1 MQLFLNI
8 SKLVLPMLIVSIIA
22 FGMWKKVPVYDSF
35 VEGAEAGMKT
45 VLHLIPTMIG
55 LMLATGVLR
64 ASGFLD
70 LIAHLLEQAAG
81 DSPFPACLFPMAIL
95 RLFSSS
101 AATRIAAGCLSE
113 IRSGFT
119 HRSDRLPDDVEHGND
134 FLYDE
139 CIFPERE
146 RKKDTVYTSGCVLC
160 DRVRDRGERR
170 AGWMDMRIIGIEA
183 MIRNC

>member
-8 SKLVLPMLIVSIIA
+8 SKLILPGLIVSIVSYGI
-22 FGMWKKVPVYDSF
+22 WKKVSVYESF
-35 VEGAEAGMKT
+35 VTGAQAGMET

-81 DSPFPACLFPMAIL
+81 DSPFPAGLFPMAIL

-101 AATRIAAGCLSE
+101 AATSLLLDVYQRYGTDSRIGVIASLMMSSTETVFYTMSVYFLSVNVRKTRYTLPGAFFATLCGIAASVILG
-113 IRSGFT
+113 
-119 HRSDRLPDDVEHGND
+119 
-134 FLYDE
+134 
-139 CIFPERE
+139 
-146 RKKDTVYTSGCVLC
+146 
-160 DRVRDRGERR
+160 
-170 AGWMDMRIIGIEA
+170 GWMCGK
-183 MIRNC
+183 

>member
-8 SKLVLPMLIVSIIA
+8 SKLILPMLIVSIIA
-22 FGMWKKVPVYDSF
+22 FGMWKKIPVYDSF

-70 LIAHLLEQAAG
+70 LIAHLRSRPQETA
-81 DSPFPACLFPMAIL
+81 PFRPVCFRWRFCGCFLQVP
-95 RLFSSS
+95 RP
-101 AATRIAAGCLSE
+101 RIAAGCLSE
-113 IRSGFT
+113 IWTGFT
-119 HRSDRLPDDVEHGND
+119 HRSDRLPDDVEHRND

-146 RKKDTVYTSGCVLC
+146 RKKDTVYASGCAFC
-160 DRVRDRGERR
+160 DRVWDRGERR
-170 AGWMDMRIIGIEA
+170 AGWMDMRIIGIEV

>member
-1 MQLFLNI
+1 
-8 SKLVLPMLIVSIIA
+8 MLIVSIIA

-101 AATRIAAGCLSE
+101 AATGLLLDVYQKYGPDSRIGVIASLTMSVYFLSVNVKKTRYTLPGAFFATVCGIAAS
-113 IRSGFT
+113 
-119 HRSDRLPDDVEHGND
+119 V
-134 FLYDE
+134 
-139 CIFPERE
+139 
-146 RKKDTVYTSGCVLC
+146 VL
-160 DRVRDRGERR
+160 G
-170 AGWMDMRIIGIEA
+170 GWMCGSPG
-183 MIRNC
+183 

>member
-1 MQLFLNI
+1 MQIFLNM
-8 SKLVLPMLIVSIIA
+8 SKLILPMLIVSIIA
-22 FGMWKKVPVYDSF
+22 FGMWKKIPVYDSF

-81 DSPFPACLFPMAIL
+81 DSPFPACLFPMAVL

-101 AATRIAAGCLSE
+101 AATGLLLDVYQKYGPDSRIGVIASLMMSSTETIFYTMSVYFLSMNVKKTRYTLPGAFFATVCGIAAS
-113 IRSGFT
+113 
-119 HRSDRLPDDVEHGND
+119 V
-134 FLYDE
+134 
-139 CIFPERE
+139 
-146 RKKDTVYTSGCVLC
+146 VL
-160 DRVRDRGERR
+160 G
-170 AGWMDMRIIGIEA
+170 GWMCR
-183 MIRNC
+183 

>member
-1 MQLFLNI
+1 
-8 SKLVLPMLIVSIIA
+8 MLIVSIIA
-22 FGMWKKVPVYDSF
+22 FGMWKKIPVYDSF

-81 DSPFPACLFPMAIL
+81 DSPFPACLFPMAVL

-101 AATRIAAGCLSE
+101 AATGL
-113 IRSGFT
+113 
-119 HRSDRLPDDVEHGND
+119 LLDV
-134 FLYDE
+134 YQ

-146 RKKDTVYTSGCVLC
+146 RKKDTVYASGCAFC
-160 DRVRDRGERR
+160 DRVWDRGERR
-170 AGWMDMRIIGIEA
+170 AGWMDMRIIGIEV

>member
-1 MQLFLNI
+1 
-8 SKLVLPMLIVSIIA
+8 MLIVSIIA

-81 DSPFPACLFPMAIL
+81 DSPFPAC
-95 RLFSSS
+95 SVSDGDS
-101 AATRIAAGCLSE
+101 AAVFLKCRDRIAAGCLSE
-113 IRSGFT
+113 IWTGFT

-146 RKKDTVYTSGCVLC
+146 RKKDTVYASGCVFC

-170 AGWMDMRIIGIEA
+170 AGRMDVRITGIEA